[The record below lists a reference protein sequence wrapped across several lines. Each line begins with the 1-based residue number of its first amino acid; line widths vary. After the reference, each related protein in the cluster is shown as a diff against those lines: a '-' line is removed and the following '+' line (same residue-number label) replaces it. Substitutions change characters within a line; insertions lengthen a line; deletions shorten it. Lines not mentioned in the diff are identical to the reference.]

1 MLNLLLLKAQ
11 RCVDWTVRL
20 NVYTVHVVPAR
31 SMQLLDWGDL
41 LPKESSTH
49 AEVGG
54 WDQGRVKT
62 PE

>member
-1 MLNLLLLKAQ
+1 M
-11 RCVDWTVRL
+11 DWTVRL
-20 NVYTVHVVPAR
+20 NVYTVLVIPALI
-31 SMQLLDWGDL
+31 MQLLDWGEL